1 MRFLT
6 SGLKSLA
13 VAAPFALALP
23 VLALVDLGEGGEFAG
38 PPAMAMA
45 GQVFPGELTQ
55 TSAAAQAIEGEKRH
69 PGTEM
74 DKLASWRPGGRDEDG
89 AALPNKAMPG
99 IRAISIDPVNLD
111 DPKVEY
117 LVTSRLGFPE
127 YIALDA
133 GTGKMYWTDW
143 RVGTI
148 QRADLDGS
156 TVEDLVT
163 DGLTAPRGITLDV
176 SAGKMYWTEEG
187 TATVRRANLDGTNVE
202 DLVRGRRREPGGIA
216 LDVTAGKM
224 YWVEERETGSI
235 QRANLDG
242 TNMEES

>member
-23 VLALVDLGEGGEFAG
+23 VLALVDFGEGGEFAG

-45 GQVFPGELTQ
+45 GQVFPGELTP

-74 DKLASWRPGGRDEDG
+74 DKLASWRPGGRDVDG
-89 AALPNKAMPG
+89 TALRNKAMPG

-117 LVTSRLGFPE
+117 LVTNRLGFPE

-133 GTGKMYWTDW
+133 GAGKMYWTDW
-143 RVGTI
+143 RTGTI
-148 QRADLDGS
+148 QRADLDG
-156 TVEDLVT
+156 
-163 DGLTAPRGITLDV
+163 
-176 SAGKMYWTEEG
+176 YQ
-187 TATVRRANLDGTNVE
+187 
-202 DLVRGRRREPGGIA
+202 RRRPRNRRIDRPTRHHPGCECGQDV
-216 LDVTAGKM
+216 LD
-224 YWVEERETGSI
+224 
-235 QRANLDG
+235 
-242 TNMEES
+242 